1 MKSLIITILHFLSRK
16 VIKKYNPK
24 IIGITGS
31 VGKTSAK
38 EAVFAVLAKKF
49 RVRKNVS
56 NYNTEVGLALT
67 ILGCTHQ
74 PGRSPFKWIS
84 VLFGGIK
91 LVLLK
96 SKYPEILV
104 LEMGADKPGDIA
116 QLLGVVNPMVGI
128 ITSIAPVHTEKFGS
142 MAGIEREKGKLF
154 RAVEKE
160 GHIIINNDDEAVKRI
175 ASTCKAKQIKYGI
188 KNISNV
194 QIQSSDISVSRSNKV
209 ATGIR
214 GMSFKLITNGT
225 VTPVLLKGIL
235 GEHQVY
241 PALIA
246 ASVAQIFEVN
256 MVDVAEALRK
266 LDKQPARMRIIE
278 GIKHTTI
285 IDDTYNASPK
295 PMQCAI
301 ESVNALD
308 VDGKKYAVLGSM
320 LELGNITEV
329 EHQKIGELIAKSD
342 IDVLICVGE
351 RARDIARGAE
361 KHGMSSDRVFSFS
374 ETEDAGLFVQRRI
387 EQGDLILV
395 KGSQGVRM
403 ERVVKEVMA
412 DPELSKNL
420 LARQSEEWINKP

>member
-1 MKSLIITILHFLSRK
+1 M
-16 VIKKYNPK
+16 
-24 IIGITGS
+24 
-31 VGKTSAK
+31 
-38 EAVFAVLAKKF
+38 
-49 RVRKNVS
+49 
-56 NYNTEVGLALT
+56 
-67 ILGCTHQ
+67 
-74 PGRSPFKWIS
+74 
-84 VLFGGIK
+84 
-91 LVLLK
+91 
-96 SKYPEILV
+96 
-104 LEMGADKPGDIA
+104 
-116 QLLGVVNPMVGI
+116 
-128 ITSIAPVHTEKFGS
+128 
-142 MAGIEREKGKLF
+142 
-154 RAVEKE
+154 
-160 GHIIINNDDEAVKRI
+160 
-175 ASTCKAKQIKYGI
+175 
-188 KNISNV
+188 
-194 QIQSSDISVSRSNKV
+194 
-209 ATGIR
+209 
-214 GMSFKLITNGT
+214 
-225 VTPVLLKGIL
+225 
-235 GEHQVY
+235 
-241 PALIA
+241 
-246 ASVAQIFEVN
+246 AQIFEVN

-266 LDKQPARMRIIE
+266 LDKQPGRMRIIE